1 MQSAVFCLSC
11 QAPMT
16 CRQSPFV
23 KSEFL
28 HKESCPSKNHHF
40 QKSAETGTAPPF
52 ILCEPK
58 MNIHRITTLWKTP
71 VEKSVENVENY
82 GLSTVISLL

>member
-1 MQSAVFCLSC
+1 MRQFLLYRVCIACRSTSA
-11 QAPMT
+11 
-16 CRQSPFV
+16 V

-28 HKESCPSKNHHF
+28 HKKSPPSKNHHLR
-40 QKSAETGTAPPF
+40 KSAETCPGPQF

-58 MNIHRITTLWKTP
+58 MNIHSAACLWKTL

-82 GLSTVISLL
+82 ELSTDIPLL